1 MTKKIDLNQIPED
14 WIELTG
20 DGKIIINNSDFTEE
34 VKKALDEAQFGDQK
48 IARNGGCNCPT
59 T

>member
-1 MTKKIDLNQIPED
+1 MANKKIDLNQVPVD
-14 WIELTG
+14 WITIDSEG
-20 DGKIIINNSDFTEE
+20 NIIIKNEKFSAE
-34 VKKALDEAQFGDQK
+34 VKDAIESEGLAH